1 MQSVESLHDRQ
12 AEQFVLGSMLT
23 DATTIPL
30 ITPVLGETPDAFFTT
45 DHQLI
50 YSAILASYERNS
62 HAEPG
67 LVAHEL
73 ERGQQINRAGGNI
86 YLYDLQ
92 ARIVETESAEFYAQI
107 VQEKSTRRR
116 FVVASKEIQQLA
128 LNQEEEIQ
136 TVQDQIQEAVFR
148 VSYENRQ
155 EGFVAISSVVRET
168 LQDVLAAANQDDD
181 ILGVATGFV
190 DFDILTSGLQKGALH
205 IIAARPGM
213 GKTTFVL
220 NVAQNIAIEKELS
233 VAIFSLEMPAKELTL
248 RMLAA
253 EAGVE
258 FSRIRSGYLNDNHW
272 DLVAEA
278 VARFEEAPIFLNC
291 TWGLTIQR
299 LRSEARRLK
308 SEHPNL
314 CLVAVDYLQL
324 VSGSNKSGPRE
335 QEIAEISRSL
345 KSLAV
350 ELELTVIAC
359 AQLSREVER
368 RPDKRP
374 VLSDL
379 RESGSIEQDADLV
392 AFLYRDDY
400 YNEQSEE
407 AGIADLMVKK
417 HRSGPTGTIQLE
429 FVAEQMRFDNCTR
442 Y

>member
-1 MQSVESLHDRQ
+1 M
-12 AEQFVLGSMLT
+12 
-23 DATTIPL
+23 
-30 ITPVLGETPDAFFTT
+30 
-45 DHQLI
+45 
-50 YSAILASYERNS
+50 
-62 HAEPG
+62 
-67 LVAHEL
+67 
-73 ERGQQINRAGGNI
+73 
-86 YLYDLQ
+86 
-92 ARIVETESAEFYAQI
+92 
-107 VQEKSTRRR
+107 
-116 FVVASKEIQQLA
+116 
-128 LNQEEEIQ
+128 
-136 TVQDQIQEAVFR
+136 
-148 VSYENRQ
+148 
-155 EGFVAISSVVRET
+155 
-168 LQDVLAAANQDDD
+168 
-181 ILGVATGFV
+181 
-190 DFDILTSGLQKGALH
+190 TSGLQKGALH

-379 RESGSIEQDADLV
+379 RESGSIEQDADIIS
-392 AFLYRDDY
+392 FIYRDEY
-400 YNEQSEE
+400 YNPDTPDK
-407 AGIADLMVKK
+407 G
-417 HRSGPTGTIQLE
+417 
-429 FVAEQMRFDNCTR
+429 VAEIIIAKQRNKKESRRWQTPTR
-442 Y
+442 VARRTGF

>member
-1 MQSVESLHDRQ
+1 MQLAESLHDRQ
-12 AEQFVLGSMLT
+12 AEQFVLGAMMT
-23 DATTIPL
+23 DSATIALIAPL
-30 ITPVLGETPDAFFTT
+30 LGEAPDIFFTT

-50 YSAILASYERNS
+50 YTAILAAYERS
-62 HAEPG
+62 SQSEPG

-73 ERGQQINRAGGNI
+73 ERTNQINRAGGNI

-92 ARIVETESAEFYAQI
+92 ARVVETESAEFYAQI
-107 VQEKSTRRR
+107 VREKATRRR
-116 FVVASKEIQQLA
+116 FIAASQEIQQLA
-128 LNQEEEIQ
+128 LNQEEEIE
-136 TVQDQIQEAVFR
+136 TVQDQIQEAIFR
-148 VSYENRQ
+148 VGYENRQ
-155 EGFVAISSVVRET
+155 DGFIRIGTVVRET
-168 LQDVLAAANQDDD
+168 LQDVLDAASRDEN
-181 ILGVATGFV
+181 ILGVGTGFI

-213 GKTTFVL
+213 GKTSFVL
-220 NVAQNIAIEKELS
+220 NIAQNIAIERELS
-233 VAIFSLEMPAKELTL
+233 VAIFSLEMPVKELTM

-253 EAGVE
+253 ESGVE
-258 FSRIRSGYLNDNHW
+258 FSRVRSGFLSDEQW
-272 DLVAEA
+272 DLIAQA
-278 VARFEEAPIFLNC
+278 VARFENAPIFLNC

-308 SEHPNL
+308 GEHPNL

-324 VSGSNKSGPRE
+324 VSDSSRNISRE
-335 QEIAEISRSL
+335 QEIAGISRSL

-400 YNEQSEE
+400 YDEQSEE
-407 AGIADLMVKK
+407 AGLADLMIRK

-429 FVAEQMRFDNCTR
+429 FVAAEMRFDNCTR
-442 Y
+442 H